1 MEICEEQDIKP
12 IINSISASNGIQV
25 QVPVIPSTS
34 EFNNVPKKWSPGS
47 WQDGNRKSAFQ
58 PYKQSLGTV
67 LTNLQRGNTQAETPI
82 PQEADINFHTRAGQ
96 GEITEADI
104 KSESGVDVLDSDGL
118 TALHWAC
125 AYGQITTAQLLIRCG
140 AQVDK
145 LGPEG
150 ETPLL
155 LASSGGHHEVVRL
168 LLNEGANTNHVDDV
182 GNTALMYAARG
193 NHPHCCNELLFRG
206 ADVGVE
212 NHCNDNA
219 YNLAIDFNSNLAM
232 AVIENYLLSLLG
244 ST

>member
-1 MEICEEQDIKP
+1 MDIGEERDIKP
-12 IINSISASNGIQV
+12 IINPHPNSTVINVSPEASTG
-25 QVPVIPSTS
+25 
-34 EFNNVPKKWSPGS
+34 PKKWSPGS

-58 PYKQSLGTV
+58 PYKQNLGTV

-104 KSESGVDVLDSDGL
+104 KSETSVDVLDNDGL
-118 TALHWAC
+118 SALHWAC
-125 AYGQITTAQLLIRCG
+125 AYGQITTTQLLISCG
-140 AQVDK
+140 AEIDR

-155 LASSGGHHEVVRL
+155 LAASGGHHEVVRL
-168 LLNEGANTNHVDDV
+168 LLNEESNVNHVDDV

-206 ADVGVE
+206 ADTTIV
-212 NHCNDNA
+212 NHSNDTA
-219 YNLAIDFNSNLAM
+219 YNIAVDFNSTLAR
-232 AVIENYLLSLLG
+232 AVIENYLLTLLG